1 MKVINLT
8 RVTQFPDV
16 RHKDGKLDTIRIAP
30 RGRVDLREGM
40 VVDTRWM
47 ELNPDTVRIHADE
60 KPVEAFKPI
69 PQAVQASKESAPQ
82 PDTSADPKP
91 DASEE

>member
-30 RGRVDLREGM
+30 RGRVDLRDGM
-40 VVDTRWM
+40 TVDIRWR
-47 ELNPDTVRIHADE
+47 ELNPDTVQIHEDP

-69 PQAVQASKESAPQ
+69 PQAVQISKESVPQ
-82 PDTSADPKP
+82 PNKSADPKP